1 MAPLRDLAALLHV
14 GSCLPVNF
22 NLVMFHHLDKL
33 ITLTLI
39 FAKPCIKIPIQ
50 SFAPPALCPSFNT
63 ANMTESTITESSIKA
78 ALVDR
83 LKATHVEVQ
92 DMSGKLP
99 ILAFQSFRFFALQ
112 R

>member
-22 NLVMFHHLDKL
+22 NLVMFHPDKL
-33 ITLTLI
+33 VTLTLI
-39 FAKPCIKIPIQ
+39 FASPASRFQ
-50 SFAPPALCPSFNT
+50 SNPLPLQHCAQAST
-63 ANMTESTITESSIKA
+63 QQNMTESTITESSIKA